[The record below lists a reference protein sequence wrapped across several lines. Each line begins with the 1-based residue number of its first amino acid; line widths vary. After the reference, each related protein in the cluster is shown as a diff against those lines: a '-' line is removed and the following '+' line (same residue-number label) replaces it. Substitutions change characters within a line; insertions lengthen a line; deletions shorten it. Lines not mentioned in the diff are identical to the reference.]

1 MTELAEAA
9 KQTNAQDP
17 GDLAHRIV
25 DVASDKKASDI
36 VLLRTAEITTMADYF
51 VIASGRS
58 DRQVQALSQ
67 AIVDELRDEGI
78 KPIGV
83 EGLRSARWVLLDYGS
98 VIVHLFA
105 PEEREYYGLERLW
118 STATQVVRLV

>member
-1 MTELAEAA
+1 M
-9 KQTNAQDP
+9 
-17 GDLAHRIV
+17 
-25 DVASDKKASDI
+25 
-36 VLLRTAEITTMADYF
+36 
-51 VIASGRS
+51 
-58 DRQVQALSQ
+58 QALSQ

>member
-1 MTELAEAA
+1 
-9 KQTNAQDP
+9 
-17 GDLAHRIV
+17 
-25 DVASDKKASDI
+25 
-36 VLLRTAEITTMADYF
+36 MADYF

-58 DRQVQALSQ
+58 ETQVQALSK

-83 EGLRSARWVLLDYGS
+83 EGRSNARWVLLDYGS

-118 STATQVVRLV
+118 GKAAQVVRVV